1 MGGGK
6 ERAREEG
13 GGRDGKDGRVSVPS
27 FVLRFV
33 HLCALHKERVV
44 PDRGPAQPHDAARP
58 SCEPHQAFL
67 PHDARRACR
76 TVLGSN
82 AATEWRRAPADGPP
96 RLQRDATTAPLARGS
111 RVDRVADDSSDWFE
125 RAMVRTGESSKYMMR
140 EGKLSKRVW
149 DSLGLSPSEA
159 ARAVVGRTASERTRA
174 MAKVQSPAAE
184 WSSWAGG
191 RDRIVSSVGASRSL
205 EDGERV
211 AGESACCCACEGGE
225 PRQTEGTRRLEGR
238 RLCPDSAASPSS
250 ERSPLSSLFLS
261 PLAFLVSTSSLRA
274 LWVVMNTSIAWL
286 S

>member
-1 MGGGK
+1 M
-6 ERAREEG
+6 EESACPRSYCG
-13 GGRDGKDGRVSVPS
+13 SCTCVRSTRSALSPTEVRRNPMTRLAHPASRTR
-27 FVLRFV
+27 RFCPMT
-33 HLCALHKERVV
+33 LAALV
-44 PDRGPAQPHDAARP
+44 GP
-58 SCEPHQAFL
+58 C
-67 PHDARRACR
+67 
-76 TVLGSN
+76 LGPTQRQSG
-82 AATEWRRAPADGPP
+82 AEHPRMGPP
-96 RLQRDATTAPLARGS
+96 DCSETRRRPHSRE

-125 RAMVRTGESSKYMMR
+125 REMARTGESSKYMMR

-159 ARAVVGRTASERTRA
+159 ARAVVGRTVSERTRA

-225 PRQTEGTRRLEGR
+225 PRQTEGTRQLEGR

-274 LWVVMNTSIAWL
+274 LRVVMNTSIAWL